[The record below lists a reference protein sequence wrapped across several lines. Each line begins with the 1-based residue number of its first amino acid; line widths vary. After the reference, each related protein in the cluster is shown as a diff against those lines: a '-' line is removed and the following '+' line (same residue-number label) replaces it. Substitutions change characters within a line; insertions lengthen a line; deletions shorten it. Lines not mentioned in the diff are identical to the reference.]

1 MAVEHRSLN
10 SRGHFVGR
18 SSAGFGE
25 TAPPPAPVAFGD
37 SCNLIIKDYRY
48 DRTLVLVSR
57 PTRCLTLPIMTMQV
71 RPFSQ
76 HNNGTKNPIYVTS
89 QDKQRLEDLL
99 MEIEVSDP
107 REHGDLKALTQELR
121 RAVVVDPKDV
131 FSDVITMNSHAE
143 MRDLETGETVAFT
156 LVFPSEANID
166 EEKISVLAPI
176 GAGML
181 GYRVGD
187 EFEWNVPGG
196 LRRMK
201 VTKVE
206 YQPEA
211 AGDFDR

>member
-1 MAVEHRSLN
+1 M
-10 SRGHFVGR
+10 FMM
-18 SSAGFGE
+18 
-25 TAPPPAPVAFGD
+25 
-37 SCNLIIKDYRY
+37 
-48 DRTLVLVSR
+48 
-57 PTRCLTLPIMTMQV
+57 MTMQV
-71 RPFSQ
+71 RPSRQ
-76 HNNGTKNPIYVTS
+76 DNNGIKNPIYVTT

-99 MEIEVSDP
+99 MEVEASD
-107 REHGDLKALTQELR
+107 RRKHGDLKALSKELH
-121 RAVVVDPKDV
+121 RAIIVDPKDIL
-131 FSDVITMNSHAE
+131 SDVITMNSHAE
-143 MRDLETGETVAFT
+143 MRDLESGETVAFT

-187 EFEWNVPGG
+187 EFEWKVPDG

-201 VTKVE
+201 VTKVN

>member
-1 MAVEHRSLN
+1 MM
-10 SRGHFVGR
+10 
-18 SSAGFGE
+18 
-25 TAPPPAPVAFGD
+25 
-37 SCNLIIKDYRY
+37 
-48 DRTLVLVSR
+48 
-57 PTRCLTLPIMTMQV
+57 MTMQV
-71 RPFSQ
+71 RPFRQ
-76 HNNGTKNPIYVTS
+76 ENNEIKNPIYVTT

-99 MEIEVSDP
+99 IEVEASDP
-107 REHGDLKALTQELR
+107 RKHGDLKALTEELH
-121 RAVVVDPKDV
+121 RAVIVDPKDV

-143 MRDLETGETVAFT
+143 MRDLESGETVAFT
-156 LVFPSEANID
+156 LVFPTEANID

-201 VTKVE
+201 VTKVD

-211 AGDFDR
+211 AGHFDR